1 MTKKKIMTEEPVQH
15 FGFRKLSV
23 GLVSALVSSTMVT
36 NAVNAHAETTTN
48 VEKTATDESDATSSS
63 KTVTAESGIVVDKAS
78 DKAEGDVSTS
88 EESATMPD
96 STKDTEKAKDDQ
108 SGTASA
114 NNESASTTESTATTN
129 TATDSAA
136 EAESKVAGDAVA
148 ASKESSTESNRQATT
163 LEAKSDT
170 SSSLEDQTS
179 SQSSSKDN
187 SATNSSA
194 IDTSAA
200 SSLTTSFALPLST
213 KEKME
218 AAVNKLIND
227 APTNTQSSVS
237 SNLIKLSAEDKKVIE
252 QIKSTSTGLGK
263 LGNFV
268 GKVGSNV
275 YVFRSLT
282 SPPNVNSIIYT
293 KIAYDPA
300 TNSFG
305 TASIEFEYLYNT
317 GPENGATFIG
327 QNGTWFE
334 FKKGNT
340 IYRSPVNNAD
350 YSEYEGIPDT
360 DKYGWAQ
367 GTPSPLYATT
377 ATSVVNRTIIY
388 KMSDGTTAPSP
399 STETLTFEAGRLPYS
414 EADSMH
420 IFDVPLPGSSD
431 VHAGSLVTT
440 FKPWHWSENQ
450 DFTDVTVPN
459 IDGYTPDRTVISN
472 KNIAH
477 DSADITEVVTYTP
490 NTKPI
495 TTQEYKFSYYDVV
508 NDKIV
513 ASKTVKYGDNTD
525 FPVPDGYTLAAPGQK
540 PEHTDFV
547 RGDGMGFNNV
557 FTVYP
562 GIVVPK
568 KIDESNK
575 SSLDAL
581 TKTGDT
587 IVIPVYKSEE
597 LVITRTINLHKP
609 DGTIEVTKQPV
620 VYKTSVTSE
629 PEKRVDEGNTIL
641 ARSFMLLMPTTDKV
655 YHFDTNLGLVDTSKW
670 SASDFEEYESTVP
683 AVDAGVDAP
692 KASALKAYSL
702 YTSYKVTV
710 SAAKADGTDTWEAY
724 TTPTIAGYK
733 ATLDYVDPVKVKVTD
748 SDVTVDIYYT
758 TDTQNATVTYIDD
771 NTGKEL
777 TSDALKGNSGAK
789 SGYTTADKIKT
800 YQDLGYVLVSDDT
813 NGQEIVY
820 DNDSSTDQKY
830 TVHLKHGTV
839 LINPENPGHP
849 GEAINPGNS
858 SSVWPDKTDKDS
870 LTATVNRTINYK
882 MSDGSK
888 APDSVHDNLSY
899 TANTLVDKVTGE
911 ILSTEWSPAQDFK
924 DVTSPEVAHY
934 VPDRT
939 VVSNKGIAHDHADIV
954 EEVIY
959 TPKNEAQKAKVTYVD
974 ETTGKTLKV
983 DDLNG
988 TSNAKSGYT
997 TAKSIEDYQNLGYV
1011 LVSDETS
1018 GQEVVFDDDTSKDQE
1033 YKVVLKHG
1041 YATVTGD
1048 NPGHPGEA
1056 INPDPNGAKW
1066 PDGTDKNSL
1075 SEDVHRVITYR
1086 MSDSSKVPDQVEN
1099 VLHFTAKKVVDKVTG
1114 EVVSTEWS
1122 APQDFEDVASPA
1134 VKGYVADKAVVSNK
1148 DIAHDHSDIHEIV
1161 TYTPAEQKAT
1171 VTYVDSL
1178 TGKTIMTKELVGKS
1192 NAASGYK
1199 TEADIKSLV
1208 DKGYVFESDETN
1220 GQEVVFD
1227 DDASVDQNY
1236 VVKLT
1241 HKFEESEETHQATR
1255 KIRLHE
1261 PDDLKVITQIG
1272 TVKRSV
1278 KIDSVT
1284 GGKTYGDW
1292 TQDKWAEFD
1301 TPALD
1306 GYTASL
1312 DKVEEKVVGGD
1323 TKDEVVD
1330 IYYNKPE
1337 EPAPAPQEPEKPA
1350 DPVPAEPTPEEPKKP
1365 AKPAP
1370 EKKEAPAPAKP
1381 KAKMKT
1387 TVVTTTQAQLPQ
1399 TGNKDDKVVKAS
1411 GVLALGAS
1419 LMATLFS
1426 SFKKKSK

>member
-1 MTKKKIMTEEPVQH
+1 MI
-15 FGFRKLSV
+15 
-23 GLVSALVSSTMVT
+23 A
-36 NAVNAHAETTTN
+36 A
-48 VEKTATDESDATSSS
+48 
-63 KTVTAESGIVVDKAS
+63 
-78 DKAEGDVSTS
+78 
-88 EESATMPD
+88 
-96 STKDTEKAKDDQ
+96 
-108 SGTASA
+108 A

-136 EAESKVAGDAVA
+136 EAESKVAGDAA
-148 ASKESSTESNRQATT
+148 NASKDSSIEVNSQATT
-163 LEAKSDT
+163 SEVKSDT
-170 SSSLEDQTS
+170 SNIQEDQTS
-179 SQSSSKDN
+179 PQSSRKDD
-187 SATNSSA
+187 STANSSA
-194 IDTSAA
+194 IDTSVA

-252 QIKSTSTGLGK
+252 QIKSTSTGLG
-263 LGNFV
+263 NFV

-317 GPENGATFIG
+317 GSENGATFIG

-367 GTPSPLYATT
+367 GIPSPLYATT

-399 STETLTFEAGRLPYS
+399 STETLTFEAGRMRYS

-431 VHAGSLVTT
+431 VHAGSMVTT

-525 FPVPDGYTLAAPGQK
+525 FPVPDGYTLAVPGEK
-540 PEHTDFV
+540 PTHESFT
-547 RGDGMGFNNV
+547 RGDGTAFIDS
-557 FTVYP
+557 FTIYP
-562 GIVVPK
+562 GIVVPQ
-568 KIDESNK
+568 KIDDSNK

-581 TKTGDT
+581 TKAGDT
-587 IVIPVYKSEE
+587 ILIPVYKSEE

-629 PEKRVDEGNTIL
+629 PEKRVDEGTAIL
-641 ARSFMLLMPTTDKV
+641 ARSFMMLMPTTDKV
-655 YHFDTNLGLVDTSKW
+655 YHFDTNLGLADTSKW
-670 SASDFEEYESTVP
+670 SASDFEEYESTLSSSNIDNP
-683 AVDAGVDAP
+683 HPAP
-692 KASALKAYSL
+692 KAHSL

-710 SAAKADGTDTWEAY
+710 SAAKADGTDTWESY

-777 TSDALKGNSGAK
+777 TSDVLKGNSGAK

-849 GEAINPGNS
+849 GEAINPGNG

-888 APDSVHDNLSY
+888 APDSVHDTLTY

-911 ILSTEWSPAQDFK
+911 ILSTDWSPAQDFK

-939 VVSNKGIAHDHADIV
+939 VVSNKGISHDHADIV

-959 TPKNEAQKAKVTYVD
+959 TPKNEAQKAKVIYVD
-974 ETTGKTLKV
+974 ETTGKTLKA
-983 DDLNG
+983 DELNG

-1048 NPGHPGEA
+1048 NPGKPGEA
-1056 INPDPNGAKW
+1056 INKDPNGAKW

-1086 MSDSSKVPDQVEN
+1086 MSDSSKAPDQVEN

-1178 TGKTIMTKELVGKS
+1178 TGKTIMAKELVGKS

-1199 TEADIKSLV
+1199 TETDIKSLV

-1241 HKFEESEETHQATR
+1241 HKFKESEETHQATR

-1272 TVKRSV
+1272 NVKRSV

-1284 GGKTYGDW
+1284 GEKTYGDW
-1292 TQDKWAEFD
+1292 TQDKWSEFD
-1301 TPALD
+1301 TPALE

-1312 DKVEEKVVGGD
+1312 DKVEEKVVSGD

-1337 EPAPAPQEPEKPA
+1337 EPE
-1350 DPVPAEPTPEEPKKP
+1350 KP

-1381 KAKMKT
+1381 KAKVKT

>member
-78 DKAEGDVSTS
+78 DKAEGDASTS
-88 EESATMPD
+88 EESATTPD

-108 SGTASA
+108 SSATSA
-114 NNESASTTESTATTN
+114 NDESLTSTESTATTN

-136 EAESKVAGDAVA
+136 EAESKVAGDATA
-148 ASKESSTESNRQATT
+148 ASKESTTEGNSQATT
-163 LEAKSDT
+163 SEAKSDT
-170 SSSLEDQTS
+170 SSTQEDQTS
-179 SQSSSKDN
+179 SQLGSKDN
-187 SATNSSA
+187 SSTRSTSSNTTSENTTTA
-194 IDTSAA
+194 LSSGDLGTGGDVGALVADSKVASGTSDVTDGSEIIGTLHFINTITGEKVTDIDVKKQD
-200 SSLTTSFALPLST
+200 LTTSST
-213 KEKME
+213 QPSPHISSEKIKEYIKSYLDKGYIFDRPIATFYYGIDKKEKTYE
-218 AAVNKLIND
+218 LIN
-227 APTNTQSSVS
+227 TNQ
-237 SNLIKLSAEDKKVIE
+237 
-252 QIKSTSTGLGK
+252 
-263 LGNFV
+263 
-268 GKVGSNV
+268 
-275 YVFRSLT
+275 
-282 SPPNVNSIIYT
+282 
-293 KIAYDPA
+293 
-300 TNSFG
+300 
-305 TASIEFEYLYNT
+305 
-317 GPENGATFIG
+317 TF
-327 QNGTWFE
+327 QL
-334 FKKGNT
+334 
-340 IYRSPVNNAD
+340 A
-350 YSEYEGIPDT
+350 
-360 DKYGWAQ
+360 
-367 GTPSPLYATT
+367 
-377 ATSVVNRTIIY
+377 
-388 KMSDGTTAPSP
+388 
-399 STETLTFEAGRLPYS
+399 
-414 EADSMH
+414 
-420 IFDVPLPGSSD
+420 
-431 VHAGSLVTT
+431 
-440 FKPWHWSENQ
+440 
-450 DFTDVTVPN
+450 
-459 IDGYTPDRTVISN
+459 
-472 KNIAH
+472 
-477 DSADITEVVTYTP
+477 
-490 NTKPI
+490 
-495 TTQEYKFSYYDVV
+495 YYDVV
-508 NDKIV
+508 TDKIIET
-513 ASKTVKYGDNTD
+513 KTVKYGEDID
-525 FPVPDGYTLAAPGQK
+525 FPVPADYQLAAPGEA
-540 PEHTDFV
+540 PIYNDPNSPNSFP
-547 RGDGMGFNNV
+547 
-557 FTVYP
+557 FTIKP
-562 GIVVPK
+562 GIAMPK
-568 KIDESNK
+568 KITVRHYYSYWLSVLKNAATGV
-575 SSLDAL
+575 SPL
-581 TKTGDT
+581 T
-587 IVIPVYKSEE
+587 VPVYKATPIT
-597 LVITRTINLHKP
+597 ITRTINVHKP
-609 DGTIEVTKQPV
+609 DGTIESIKQPV
-620 VYKTSVTSE
+620 VFKNSVRSEAFDVKSAAFLARDFFVLPFGLNLPSTEKTTE
-629 PEKRVDEGNTIL
+629 YLIWDCWDKEITEGNVAPVSLETI
-641 ARSFMLLMPTTDKV
+641 
-655 YHFDTNLGLVDTSKW
+655 DTSAWTDEEIEKYQEAVKDPNPNH
-670 SASDFEEYESTVP
+670 SVFAASYQ
-683 AVDAGVDAP
+683 
-692 KASALKAYSL
+692 AY
-702 YTSYKVTV
+702 TVTV
-710 SAAKADGTDTWEAY
+710 SAPKADGTDTWESY
-724 TTPTIAGYK
+724 TTPTITGYK
-733 ATLDYVDPVKVKVTD
+733 ATLDYVDPVKVKMTD

-758 TDTQNATVTYIDD
+758 TDTQKATVTYIDD

-777 TSDALKGNSGAK
+777 TSDALNGKSNAK

-800 YQDLGYVLVSDDT
+800 YEGQGYVLVSDDT

-839 LINPENPGHP
+839 LN
-849 GEAINPGNS
+849 
-858 SSVWPDKTDKDS
+858 S
-870 LTATVNRTINYK
+870 LTGAVNRTINYK

-888 APDSVHDNLSY
+888 APDSVHDTLTY

-911 ILSTEWSPAQDFK
+911 VLSTDWSPAQDFK

-974 ETTGKTLKV
+974 ETTGKTLKA
-983 DDLNG
+983 DELNG

-997 TAKSIEDYQNLGYV
+997 TAKSIEDYQKLGYV

-1048 NPGHPGEA
+1048 NPGKPGEA

-1066 PDGTDKNSL
+1066 PDKTDKNSL

-1086 MSDSSKVPDQVEN
+1086 MSDSSKAPDQVEN

-1148 DIAHDHSDIHEIV
+1148 DIAHDHSDIHEVV

-1199 TEADIKSLV
+1199 TEADIKALV

-1220 GQEVVFD
+1220 GQEVIFD

-1261 PDDLKVITQIG
+1261 PDSLKVITQVG
-1272 TVKRSV
+1272 NVKRSV

-1284 GGKTYGDW
+1284 GEKTYGDW
-1292 TQDKWAEFD
+1292 TQDKWSEFD
-1301 TPALD
+1301 TPALE

-1312 DKVEEKVVGGD
+1312 DKVEEKAVGGD

-1350 DPVPAEPTPEEPKKP
+1350 EPVPAEPTPEEPKKP

-1370 EKKEAPAPAKP
+1370 EKKEAPAKP
-1381 KAKMKT
+1381 KVKMKT

-1399 TGNKDDKVVKAS
+1399 TGNKDDTTIKTS

-1426 SFKKKSK
+1426 SFKKKAK

>member
-1 MTKKKIMTEEPVQH
+1 MNKKKIMTKEPLQR

-36 NAVNAHAETTTN
+36 NAINAHAETTTN

-63 KTVTAESGIVVDKAS
+63 KTVTAESGIVVDKAG
-78 DKAEGDVSTS
+78 DKAEGDT
-88 EESATMPD
+88 TD

-108 SGTASA
+108 SSTVSA
-114 NNESASTTESTATTN
+114 NDESASTTESTATTQAS
-129 TATDSAA
+129 TTDSAA
-136 EAESKVAGDAVA
+136 EAESKVAGDTTA
-148 ASKESSTESNRQATT
+148 ASKESTTEGNSQATT
-163 LEAKSDT
+163 SEAKSDT
-170 SSSLEDQTS
+170 GSIQEDQTS
-179 SQSSSKDN
+179 QASSKDD
-187 SATNSSA
+187 SATNSRA
-194 IDTSAA
+194 IDTSVA
-200 SSLTTSFALPLST
+200 SSLTTSFALPMST

-218 AAVNKLIND
+218 AAVNALIND
-227 APTNTQSSVS
+227 APTNAQSSVDIS
-237 SNLIKLSAEDKKVIE
+237 QAQQSNKSDIQKAIIKYVDVSTGTPVEISKDIITGKSNSWEVYTGGNQEIFLDGGKGKGNLNSYGVDKKIREYFEQGYAVVENGIPSSSLDTTTSGHSYFLFDNDSSVDQEYTISLINTNKQYEFNLVYYDIVTGQTVATKVVKSNE
-252 QIKSTSTGLGK
+252 QI
-263 LGNFV
+263 
-268 GKVGSNV
+268 
-275 YVFRSLT
+275 
-282 SPPNVNSIIYT
+282 
-293 KIAYDPA
+293 
-300 TNSFG
+300 
-305 TASIEFEYLYNT
+305 
-317 GPENGATFIG
+317 
-327 QNGTWFE
+327 
-334 FKKGNT
+334 
-340 IYRSPVNNAD
+340 
-350 YSEYEGIPDT
+350 
-360 DKYGWAQ
+360 
-367 GTPSPLYATT
+367 
-377 ATSVVNRTIIY
+377 
-388 KMSDGTTAPSP
+388 
-399 STETLTFEAGRLPYS
+399 
-414 EADSMH
+414 
-420 IFDVPLPGSSD
+420 
-431 VHAGSLVTT
+431 
-440 FKPWHWSENQ
+440 
-450 DFTDVTVPN
+450 
-459 IDGYTPDRTVISN
+459 
-472 KNIAH
+472 
-477 DSADITEVVTYTP
+477 
-490 NTKPI
+490 
-495 TTQEYKFSYYDVV
+495 
-508 NDKIV
+508 
-513 ASKTVKYGDNTD
+513 D
-525 FPVPDGYTLAAPGQK
+525 FPVPDGYALAAPGQ
-540 PEHTDFV
+540 PLENIDRDVTL
-547 RGDGMGFNNV
+547 
-557 FTVYP
+557 YP
-562 GIVVPK
+562 GIAMPK
-568 KIDESNK
+568 TIGQKEVGLFANNV
-575 SSLDAL
+575 A
-581 TKTGDT
+581 TDT
-587 IVIPVYKSEE
+587 PIAVPVYN
-597 LVITRTINLHKP
+597 VNGVIITRTINLHKP

-620 VYKTSVTSE
+620 VYKNSVKSTPIN
-629 PEKRVDEGNTIL
+629 PEEHSFL
-641 ARSFMLLMPTTDKV
+641 ARNFMVMPISDVDKT
-655 YHFDTNLGLVDTSKW
+655 YTLDTWIADDRHYKTYIYDQDAEGAIPLWNTSDTSTW
-670 SASDFEEYESTVP
+670 SNTNIEEIEDIWDSHWGFVGDNFKFFT
-683 AVDAGVDAP
+683 
-692 KASALKAYSL
+692 K
-702 YTSYKVTV
+702 YKVTV
-710 SAAKADGTDTWEAY
+710 SAAKADGTDTWESY

-733 ATLDYVDPVKVKVTD
+733 ATLDYVDPVKVKMTD

-813 NGQEIVY
+813 NGQEIIY

-849 GEAINPGNS
+849 GEGINPGTG

-870 LTATVNRTINYK
+870 LTNTVNRTINYK

-888 APDSVHDNLSY
+888 APDIVHDTLTY

-911 ILSTEWSPAQDFK
+911 ILSTEWSPAQDFT

-954 EEVIY
+954 EEVTY

-1048 NPGHPGEA
+1048 NPGKPGEA

-1066 PDGTDKNSL
+1066 PDGTDKANL
-1075 SEDVHRVITYR
+1075 TEDVHRVITYR
-1086 MSDSSKVPDQVEN
+1086 MSDSSKAPDQVEN

-1148 DIAHDHSDIHEIV
+1148 DIAHDHSDIHEVV

-1227 DDASVDQNY
+1227 DDATVDQNY

-1284 GGKTYGDW
+1284 GEKTYGDW

-1301 TPALD
+1301 TPALE

-1312 DKVEEKVVGGD
+1312 DKVEEKAVGGD

-1337 EPAPAPQEPEKPA
+1337 EPAPAPEEPAKPA
-1350 DPVPAEPTPEEPKKP
+1350 EPVPAKPAEPVPAEPTPAPEEP
-1365 AKPAP
+1365 AKLAP

-1381 KAKMKT
+1381 KEKVTT